1 MKLRGMSFFGGCL
14 CSGLRYRITGAPV
27 ESGMPPT
34 YVSQRI
40 ANGKQMQPIWLSWA
54 RELQAIAQT
63 GLTFA
68 KNRYDRQRYEAIRSL
83 AARILAEHT
92 EAEPDRIEALF
103 AQQAGYA
110 TPKVDTRGAVFRD
123 DGSILLVREN
133 ADAGRWTL
141 PGGWADVNEA
151 PSECVVREVREES
164 GFEVVTRKLAAV
176 YDRDRHG
183 HVPPHAFHVYK
194 LFFICDISGGAPCP
208 GPETSEVAFFTIDNL
223 PEDLSAARVQRH
235 QIERMFEHWRSPHLP
250 TEFD

>member
-1 MKLRGMSFFGGCL
+1 
-14 CSGLRYRITGAPV
+14 V
-27 ESGMPPT
+27 
-34 YVSQRI
+34 
-40 ANGKQMQPIWLSWA
+40 QPNWLIWA

-68 KNRYDRQRYEAIRSL
+68 QNPYDRQRYEAVRAL
-83 AARILAEHT
+83 AACILAEHS
-92 EAEPDRIEALF
+92 EAEHSRIEALF

-110 TPKVDTRGAVFRD
+110 TPKVDARGAVFRD
-123 DGSILLVREN
+123 DGSILLVRES

-151 PSECVVREVREES
+151 PSECVAREVREEA
-164 GFEVVTRKLAAV
+164 GLEVAVRKLAAI

-183 HVPPHAFHVYK
+183 HTPPHAFHVYK
-194 LFFICDISGGAPCP
+194 LFFICDITGGAPLP
-208 GPETSEVAFFTIDNL
+208 GQETSEVGFFAIDDL
-223 PEDLSAARVQRH
+223 PNDLSAGRVRRH